1 MRKRLA
7 GISYKRCIDC
17 ARMSPL
23 GFPVCITMGRFGMID
38 LNLTVS
44 TLCKFFCREV
54 PRLPLTYVWNI
65 PEIEGFVAAGESR
78 YEQNLDLKTYLS
90 QQWASAS
97 SERRLE
103 LAKVI
108 VSDWGGV
115 RGNRP
120 ETLER
125 YVQAIST
132 QAPSTPLKGV
142 ASYSKIFSIVR
153 PDIFAIYDARVAG
166 CLNAVQI
173 NDGIRRGVAFN
184 YVPGR
189 NNVVGNTAS
198 RLGFTQDSRF
208 SVEKLV
214 KSGWSPISRNQT
226 YARYNEILSLC
237 LKKLPN
243 YSLVSLEMALFTNAE
258 CECQLAMDSENLP
271 NSSLHPACAKS
282 RAGR

>member
-1 MRKRLA
+1 
-7 GISYKRCIDC
+7 
-17 ARMSPL
+17 
-23 GFPVCITMGRFGMID
+23 MGRFGVID

-44 TLCKFFCREV
+44 ALCKFFCREV
-54 PRLPLTYVWNI
+54 PLLPLTYDWKI
-65 PEIEGFVAAGESR
+65 PAIDGFVAAGER
-78 YEQNLDLKTYLS
+78 GYEQNLDLKAYLC

-97 SERRLE
+97 SERRLQ

-173 NDGIRRGVAFN
+173 NAGIRRGVAFN

-189 NNVVGNTAS
+189 NNVVGNKATG
-198 RLGFTQDSRF
+198 LGFTQDARF
-208 SVEKLV
+208 SVGNLV
-214 KSGWSPISRNQT
+214 KSGWSPISRDQT
-226 YARYNEILSLC
+226 YAKYNKILSLC
-237 LKKLPN
+237 LKKLPS
-243 YSLVSLEMALFTNAE
+243 YSLVSLEMALFTNAQ
-258 CECQLAMDSENLP
+258 CECQKAMDSGNLP
-271 NSSLHPACAKS
+271 NSSFHPTCAQS